1 MVIIMKIYYVIR
13 DVIWLASQKLLA
25 DLINLDTKQKL
36 GTFTFWPVVADRSTP
51 SLYALFTLNVMSLA
65 VT

>member
-25 DLINLDTKQKL
+25 DLKNLDTKQKL
-36 GTFTFWPVVADRSTP
+36 GAFTFWPVVADRSAT

>member
-25 DLINLDTKQKL
+25 DLKNLDTKQKL
-36 GTFTFWPVVADRSTP
+36 GTFRFWPVVADRSTT

>member
-25 DLINLDTKQKL
+25 DLKNLDTKQKL